1 MSSED
6 IRTAEPT
13 RCDLLLTGGTVL
25 TLDQDRPVIEA
36 GFVAV
41 DGDRIAGVGDGQEAG
56 WFQAERT
63 VSCQGKVVMPGLIDC
78 HNHLYQSL
86 GRTLGE
92 CLTGWEW
99 LSQFMW
105 PYSAAISQQET
116 AASVYLG
123 ALEAVLAGTTTVLD
137 HHYGCDDYDTTVMVA
152 GILEEVGLRGRI
164 ARGMAGTPTAVS
176 QQQKLPETSFQR
188 SADEEL
194 AITEA
199 CIRSRPKGSRIEICP
214 GPMNAAY
221 TNVDLIAASVE
232 QARSHGVAWH
242 THLSAPRDDP
252 EVFKQ
257 QHGSRPATWLH
268 QNGLLGPDA
277 ILAHATW
284 VDDEEIEALGDTRSA
299 VAHCPLSNFY
309 MPYGVMPLHDL
320 VDAGAAV
327 GLGSDGSCCGH
338 RQDLFENMRLMVLM
352 HRLNTLDP
360 KASSAEEALR
370 VATRGGAAVHG
381 IEAGVLAEGA
391 LADIVV
397 VDTTRPHFAPM
408 HDPVAAMVY
417 TARGTDVEMN
427 IVGGEIIVE
436 GGRSTRVDQDD
447 VVSEALARASEL
459 AERIR
464 PG

>member
-1 MSSED
+1 MSAED
-6 IRTAEPT
+6 NVRAEPA

-25 TLDQDRPVIEA
+25 TLGPDQPVIES

-41 DGDRIAGVGDGQEAG
+41 SGDRIAAVGDGRQAGSFEAD
-56 WFQAERT
+56 RT
-63 VSCQGKVVMPGLIDC
+63 ISCRGKVVMPGLIDC

-92 CLTGWEW
+92 GLTGWEW
-99 LSQFMW
+99 LSEFMW
-105 PYSAAISQQET
+105 PYSSAITRQET
-116 AASVYLG
+116 SASVYLG

-164 ARGMAGTPTAVS
+164 ARGMTGTRTAVS

-188 SADEEL
+188 SADDEL

-199 CIRSRPKGSRIEICP
+199 CIRSRPKGSKIEICP

-257 QHGSRPATWLH
+257 QHGYRPATWLH
-268 QNGLLGPDA
+268 RNGLLGPDA

-284 VDDEEIEALGDTRSA
+284 VDDEEIEALGETRSA

-309 MPYGVMPLHDL
+309 VPYGVMPLHDL
-320 VDAGAAV
+320 VGAGAAV

-352 HRLNTLDP
+352 HRLHNLDP
-360 KASSAEEALR
+360 KASRADEALE

-381 IEAGVLAEGA
+381 IEAGVLAAGM

-408 HDPVAAMVY
+408 HDPVAAIVY
-417 TARGTDVEMN
+417 TARGTDVDMN

-436 GGRSTRVDQDD
+436 GGRSTRVDQDAI
-447 VVSEALARASEL
+447 VSEARARAGEL
-459 AERIR
+459 AERIKPR
-464 PG
+464 

>member
-1 MSSED
+1 MSRED
-6 IRTAEPT
+6 NEPVEPT

-25 TLDQDRPVIEA
+25 TLDPDQPVLET

-41 DGDRIAGVGDGQEAG
+41 DGDRIAAVGNSQRASSFEAD
-56 WFQAERT
+56 RT
-63 VSCQGKVVMPGLIDC
+63 ISCRGKVVMPGLIDC

-92 CLTGWEW
+92 GLTGWEW
-99 LSQFMW
+99 LSEFMW

-116 AASVYLG
+116 SASVYLG

-164 ARGMAGTPTAVS
+164 ARGMTGTRTAVS

-199 CIRSRPKGSRIEICP
+199 CIRSRPKGSKIEICP

-268 QNGLLGPDA
+268 RNGLLGPDA

-284 VDDEEIEALGDTRSA
+284 VDGEEIEALGDTRSA

-309 MPYGVMPLHDL
+309 VPYGVMPLHDL

-352 HRLNTLDP
+352 HRLHNLDP
-360 KASSAEEALR
+360 KASRAEEALE

-381 IEAGVLAEGA
+381 IEAGALAEGA

-408 HDPVAAMVY
+408 HDPVAAIVY

-436 GGRSTRVDQDD
+436 GGRSTRVDQDA
-447 VVSEALARASEL
+447 VVSEALARAGEL
-459 AERIR
+459 ANRIKPR
-464 PG
+464 

>member
-1 MSSED
+1 MSRED
-6 IRTAEPT
+6 NQPAEPT

-25 TLDQDRPVIEA
+25 TLDLDQPVLES

-41 DGDRIAGVGDGQEAG
+41 DGDRITAVGDSQKAG
-56 WFQAERT
+56 SFKADRMI
-63 VSCQGKVVMPGLIDC
+63 SCHGKVVMPGLIDC

-92 CLTGWEW
+92 GLSGWEW
-99 LSQFMW
+99 LSEFMW
-105 PYSAAISQQET
+105 PYSSAISREET
-116 AASVYLG
+116 VASVYLG

-137 HHYGCDDYDTTVMVA
+137 HHYGCDDHDTTVMVA

-164 ARGMAGTPTAVS
+164 ARGVTGTRTAVS
-176 QQQKLPETSFQR
+176 GQQNLPETSFQR

-199 CIRSRPKGSRIEICP
+199 CIRSRPKGSKIEICP

-221 TNVDLIAASVE
+221 TDVDLIAASVE

-242 THLSAPRDDP
+242 THLSAPRSDP

-268 QNGLLGPDA
+268 RNGLLGPDA

-309 MPYGVMPLHDL
+309 VPYGVMPLHDL
-320 VDAGAAV
+320 VAAGAAV

-352 HRLNTLDP
+352 HRLHNLDP
-360 KASSAEEALR
+360 KASRAGEALE

-397 VDTTRPHFAPM
+397 VDTTQPHFAPM
-408 HDPVAAMVY
+408 HDPVAAVVY

-436 GGRSTRVDQDD
+436 GGRSTRVDQDA
-447 VVSEALARASEL
+447 VVAEARARAGEL
-459 AERIR
+459 AERIGFR
-464 PG
+464 

>member
-1 MSSED
+1 MSPENN
-6 IRTAEPT
+6 RQAEPT
-13 RCDLLLTGGTVL
+13 RCDLLLTDGTVL
-25 TLDQDRPVIEA
+25 TLGEDRPVIES

-41 DGDRIAGVGDGQEAG
+41 DGDRIAGVGEGQEAG
-56 WFQAERT
+56 SFQAERT
-63 VSCQGKVVMPGLIDC
+63 ISCQGKVVMPGLIDC

-152 GILEEVGLRGRI
+152 GILEELGLRGRI
-164 ARGMAGTPTAVS
+164 ARGMAGTQTAVS

-199 CIRSRPKGSRIEICP
+199 CIRSRPKGSKIEICP

-268 QNGLLGPDA
+268 RNGLLGPDA

-320 VDAGAAV
+320 VGAGAAV

-352 HRLNTLDP
+352 HRLHSLDP
-360 KASSAEEALR
+360 KASRADEALR

-408 HDPVAAMVY
+408 HDPVAAIVY

-436 GGRSTRVDQDD
+436 GGRSTRVDQDA
-447 VVSEALARASEL
+447 VVSEARARAGEL
-459 AERIR
+459 AERINLR
-464 PG
+464 

>member
-1 MSSED
+1 MRLDE
-6 IRTAEPT
+6 RQTEPA
-13 RCDLLLTGGTVL
+13 RCDLLLSGGTVL
-25 TLDQDRPVIEA
+25 TLDPDQPVIES

-41 DGDRIAGVGDGQEAG
+41 DGDRIAAVGRSQQARSFEAD
-56 WFQAERT
+56 RT
-63 VSCQGKVVMPGLIDC
+63 ISCQGKVVMPGLIDC

-92 CLTGWEW
+92 GLSGWEW
-99 LSQFMW
+99 LSEFMW
-105 PYSAAISQQET
+105 PYSSGISREET
-116 AASVYLG
+116 IASVYLG
-123 ALEAVLAGTTTVLD
+123 ALEAVLAGTTCVLD
-137 HHYGCDDYDTTVMVA
+137 HHYGQDDYDTTVLVA
-152 GILEEVGLRGRI
+152 GILEEMGLRGRV
-164 ARGMAGTPTAVS
+164 ARGVTGSQTALAR
-176 QQQKLPETSFQR
+176 QQRLPDSSFRR

-199 CIRSRPKGSRIEICP
+199 CLRSKPKGSKVEIWP
-214 GPMNAAY
+214 GPMNAVY
-221 TNVDLIAASVE
+221 TDLDLIAASVE

-242 THLSAPRDDP
+242 THLSAPRNDP
-252 EVFKQ
+252 EAFQ
-257 QHGSRPATWLH
+257 QFHGTRPATWLH
-268 QNGLLGPDA
+268 RNGLLGPDTV
-277 ILAHATW
+277 LAHATW
-284 VDDEEIEALGDTRSA
+284 VDEEEIEALGDTRTG

-309 MPYGVMPLHDL
+309 MPYGVMPLHGL

-352 HRLNTLDP
+352 HRLHSLDP
-360 KASSAEEALR
+360 KASRADQALE

-397 VDTTRPHFAPM
+397 IDTTRPHFAPM
-408 HDPVAAMVY
+408 HDPIAAIVY

-436 GGRSTRVDQDD
+436 EGRSTRVDQDA
-447 VVSEALARASEL
+447 VVAEALGRARDL
-459 AERIR
+459 AERIKPR
-464 PG
+464 

>member
-1 MSSED
+1 MSPED
-6 IRTAEPT
+6 NQPAEPA

-25 TLDQDRPVIEA
+25 TLDPDRPVIES

-41 DGDRIAGVGDGQEAG
+41 EGDRIAAVGDSRRAG
-56 WFQAERT
+56 SFSADRT
-63 VSCQGKVVMPGLIDC
+63 VSVQGKVVMPGLIDC

-92 CLTGWEW
+92 GLTGWEW
-99 LSQFMW
+99 LSEFMW

-116 AASVYLG
+116 SASVYLG

-164 ARGMAGTPTAVS
+164 ARGMTGTRTAVS
-176 QQQKLPETSFQR
+176 QQQNLPETSFQR

-199 CIRSRPKGSRIEICP
+199 CIRSRPKGSKIEICP

-257 QHGSRPATWLH
+257 QHGYRPATWLH
-268 QNGLLGPDA
+268 RNGLLGPDA

-284 VDDEEIEALGDTRSA
+284 VDGEEIEALGDTRSA

-309 MPYGVMPLHDL
+309 VPYGVMPLHDL
-320 VDAGAAV
+320 VGAGAAV

-352 HRLNTLDP
+352 HRLHNLDP
-360 KASSAEEALR
+360 KASRADEALE

-381 IEAGVLAEGA
+381 IEAGVLAEGM

-408 HDPVAAMVY
+408 HDPVAAIVY
-417 TARGTDVEMN
+417 TARGTDVDMN

-436 GGRSTRVDQDD
+436 GGRSTRVDQDA
-447 VVSEALARASEL
+447 VVSEALARAGEL
-459 AERIR
+459 AERIKPR
-464 PG
+464 